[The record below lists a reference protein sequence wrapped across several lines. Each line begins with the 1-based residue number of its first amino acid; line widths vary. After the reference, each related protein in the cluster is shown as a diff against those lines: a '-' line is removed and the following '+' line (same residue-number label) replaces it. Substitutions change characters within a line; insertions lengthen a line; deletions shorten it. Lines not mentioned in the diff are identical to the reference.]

1 MNLTRIARLTGVA
14 YLGLA
19 VTGALT
25 FLAVRNQLS
34 VAGDSAATLDNL
46 TQQSGLAQIGLVL
59 ELLVVITQALAAL
72 GFFALFRHDRP
83 AAAFGVAAFGVAN
96 AIAILMSVAFN
107 ATALAGVADSTLAPA
122 GDSAATVGL
131 LYALSGAC
139 WSVGN
144 IFFGLWLIP
153 MGWFVISTRRMPL
166 VLGWVLV
173 VGGVGYVLSALIG
186 AGLPEL
192 AATTNAVLPVAASVG
207 EFWII
212 GYLLIR
218 GIRPAVTSS
227 TPIAT

>member
-1 MNLTRIARLTGVA
+1 MNLTRIARLTGAA

-19 VTGALT
+19 VTGAIS
-25 FLAVRNQLS
+25 FLAVRNQLD
-34 VAGDSAATLDNL
+34 VPGDPAATLDHL
-46 TQQSGLAQIGLVL
+46 THQAGLAHLGLVF
-59 ELLVVITQALAAL
+59 ELLVVITQALVAL

-83 AAAFGVAAFGVAN
+83 AAAFGVAAFGIAN
-96 AIAILMSVAFN
+96 AIAVLMSAAFN
-107 ATALAGVADSTLAPA
+107 ATALAVVGDSALAPA

-139 WSVGN
+139 WSVGS

-153 MGWFVISTRRMPL
+153 MGWFVISTRRMPV
-166 VLGWVLV
+166 VLGWVLI

-192 AATTNAVLPVAASVG
+192 ATATNAVLPIAASVG

-218 GIRPAVTSS
+218 GIRPAVISS
-227 TPIAT
+227 TTAVV